1 MHKTSKKRM
10 RLDELLVRQGIAET
24 RSKARGMILAGE
36 VLVDDSPVTKA
47 GTQVTHH
54 AAIRIRNK
62 KRYVSRG
69 GDKLAGAL
77 DCLGLD
83 VTGKRILDIGASTG
97 GFVDC
102 LLSRGA
108 HEVVACDV
116 GYGQLAWKL
125 QCDSRVH
132 MMERTNARN
141 LTADQLPWSPDLIT
155 CDVSFISLRLLLEPI
170 KTILPARALA
180 LLMVKPQFEVGR
192 ELVGKGGVVREREL
206 RVKAVHDIVE
216 AYVDGGFVPRGIASS
231 LVHGPAGNRE
241 CFVLLE
247 APGEQT
253 RCGGHV
259 GEEIWQSWLEN
270 VQ

>member
-1 MHKTSKKRM
+1 M
-10 RLDELLVRQGIAET
+10 RLDELLVCQGMAAT
-24 RSKARGMILAGE
+24 RSKAKGMILAGE
-36 VLVDDSPVTKA
+36 VLVDDFPVTKA
-47 GTQVTHH
+47 GTQVKHD
-54 AAIRIRNK
+54 AVIRVRKK

-125 QCDSRVH
+125 QCDSRVQ

-141 LTADQLPWSPDLIT
+141 LTADRMPWPPDLIT
-155 CDVSFISLRLLLEPI
+155 CDVSFISLRLLLAPI
-170 KTILPARALA
+170 KNILPAHGLA

-192 ELVGKGGVVREREL
+192 DLVGKGGVVRKREL
-206 RVKAVHDIVE
+206 RVKAVHDVVE

-231 LVHGPAGNRE
+231 PVHGPAGNKE
-241 CFVLLE
+241 CFILLE
-247 APGEQT
+247 ASGPEAP
-253 RCGGHV
+253 CVGHA
-259 GEEIWQSWLEN
+259 GEEIWKSWLEN